1 MIFMPQK
8 HLVLK
13 QLALDSYRIMSKANS
28 WQWDSSCLSQNE
40 QTPLAL
46 LR

>member
-1 MIFMPQK
+1 MIFMFQK

-13 QLALDSYRIMSKANS
+13 QLALDRYRIRSKANS
-28 WQWDSSCLSQNE
+28 WQWYSSCLSQNE

-46 LR
+46 